1 MYNFLCHDNF
11 CEHKSLFPV
20 NVFEILA
27 LIFMCAISMVATTA
41 GLGGGAVYSAILMF
55 VENFSAME
63 TFPISTFIILFCALS
78 TYFIGIKDKIE
89 NPQHKFVDYDL
100 VLVFCPTMLIGTKIG
115 VIWNRMFP
123 SLFLNMLL
131 ILSLAFSSYKIYLK

>member
-1 MYNFLCHDNF
+1 M
-11 CEHKSLFPV
+11 S
-20 NVFEILA
+20 A
-27 LIFMCAISMVATTA
+27 LSMVATTA

-63 TFPISTFIILFCALS
+63 TFPISTFIILCCALS
-78 TYFIGIKDKIE
+78 TYIIGIKDKIE
-89 NPQHKFVDYDL
+89 NPQHKFVDYEL